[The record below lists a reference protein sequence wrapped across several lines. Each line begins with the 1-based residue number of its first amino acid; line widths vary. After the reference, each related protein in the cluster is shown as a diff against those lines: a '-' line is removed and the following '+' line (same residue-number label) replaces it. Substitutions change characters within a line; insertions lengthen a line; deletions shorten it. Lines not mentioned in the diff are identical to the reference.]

1 MWFKP
6 IRVLTRPKKNGLGTH
21 FGVEFPSGEVF
32 DLTYDHGLRQMT
44 RHEFADGAPVTEV
57 REIPWHEGII
67 VRRRLNEFAR
77 NPRKYD
83 LLQWNCETFA
93 DWLTSGVPKSAQVI
107 GMLVVVGVVVALAV
121 WARTSS

>member
-1 MWFKP
+1 MWMDP

-32 DLTYDHGLRQMT
+32 DLTYDHGLR
-44 RHEFADGAPVTEV
+44 RISREAFADGAEV
-57 REIPWHEGII
+57 ISVKELPWHEGIA
-67 VRRRLNEFAR
+67 VRARLDEFAR

-93 DWLTSGVPKSAQVI
+93 EWLTSGEPKSGQVI
-107 GMLVVVGVVVALAV
+107 GGLVLVGVIFALAMA
-121 WARTSS
+121 ARS